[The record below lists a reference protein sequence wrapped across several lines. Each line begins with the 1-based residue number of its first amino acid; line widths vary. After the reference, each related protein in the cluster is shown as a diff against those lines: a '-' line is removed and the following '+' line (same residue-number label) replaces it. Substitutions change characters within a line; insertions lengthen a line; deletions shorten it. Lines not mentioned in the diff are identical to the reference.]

1 MIVAIFFAFYE
12 QSKVQPNRY
21 ITLISIAVFM
31 FGLSRLMSKV
41 PSKNHDE
48 DENFVKSDGDKSFK
62 IEDMSDKNT
71 EEKKLKTSFFR
82 TKKSND

>member
-41 PSKNHDE
+41 PSKNQDE
-48 DENFVKSDGDKSFK
+48 EENFVKSDDKKPFK
-62 IEDMSDKNT
+62 IEDKSDEKA
-71 EEKKLKTSFFR
+71 EEKI
-82 TKKSND
+82 N

>member
-12 QSKVQPNRY
+12 QNKTQPNQY

-41 PSKNHDE
+41 PSKNTDE
-48 DENFVKSDGDKSFK
+48 DE
-62 IEDMSDKNT
+62 E
-71 EEKKLKTSFFR
+71 
-82 TKKSND
+82 